1 MLIVISLNAI
11 QNVGQ
16 LVSLPFCAFWCD
28 RFGRRNALV
37 FGAAIILL
45 AVGLQGGAQ
54 STAMFI
60 GSRAVLGVGLALNIT
75 AAPLL
80 IMELA
85 HPSQA
90 APMVSIYNS
99 LWGLGSL
106 SAAWITYGSFRLNN
120 DWAWRIPSLL
130 QGASSALQV
139 LLCFAI
145 EESPRWL
152 VSVGRVDEARAL
164 LVKYHANGDPQDP
177 IIESEMEAINRAIKD
192 EAEAQNS
199 TSYLTFFQS
208 RGNRRRFFIVLA
220 VGFFSQWSGN
230 GLVSYYLVLVLDS
243 IGYKTQDVQTFIN
256 AMMTLWGMIVSIGFS
271 LIVNRFRRR
280 TLFLVSTIGCW
291 ASYCVWTGLEATYEK
306 SLDQDGNG
314 GNAQVAS
321 AVLAIIL
328 IFGTFYSVGWGTLQV
343 TYPLEILPFELRARG
358 LVLYNLFC
366 ALALIFNQYVNPIG
380 IANSGWKF
388 YITYDVWIAVEVV
401 VVYFLFIETGGKA
414 NLEEAAKMLD
424 KVNEGEHVES
434 GSAIPEKGT
443 ATVYVTK
450 ETPRADL

>member
-1 MLIVISLNAI
+1 MLIVNSLNAI

-37 FGAAIILL
+37 LSALIILL

-60 GSRAVLGVGLALNIT
+60 VARAVLGVGLALNIT

-120 DWAWRIPSLL
+120 NWAWRIPSLL

-139 LLCFAI
+139 LFCFAI

-152 VSVGRVDEARAL
+152 VSTGRVDEARAL
-164 LVKYHANGDPQDP
+164 LIKYHANGDPGDS
-177 IIESEMEAINRAIKD
+177 IVESEMNAISRAIRE
-192 EAEAQNS
+192 EAEAHDS
-199 TSYLTFFQS
+199 TSYLTFLQT
-208 RGNRRRFFIVLA
+208 RGNQKRFLIILA

-256 AMMTLWGMIVSIGFS
+256 AMMTLWGMIVSICFS
-271 LIVNRFRRR
+271 VVDDRFRRR

-291 ASYCVWTGLEATYEK
+291 ASYCIWTGLEATYEK
-306 SLDQDGNG
+306 SLADDGNG
-314 GNAQVAS
+314 GDSKVAS
-321 AVLAIIL
+321 AILAIIL
-328 IFGTFYSVGWGTLQV
+328 VFGTFYSIGWGTLQV

-380 IANSGWKF
+380 VANSGWKF
-388 YITYDVWIAVEVV
+388 YTTYDIWIAVEVV
-401 VVYFLFIETGGKA
+401 IVYFLFVETGGKA

-424 KVNEGEHVES
+424 RAIEAENVES
-434 GSAIPEKGT
+434 GSAIPEKGI
-443 ATVYVTK
+443 
-450 ETPRADL
+450 PQFL